1 MRKVE
6 LLRIVVASPGDV
18 KAERDCVEAV
28 ATELNRGLADV
39 MGVRL
44 DVIRWETDAFPGFN
58 ADGSQG
64 HIDTAL
70 RIEESDLVIGIF
82 WKRFGTPVADAA
94 SGTEH
99 EIREAYRSWEKS
111 GQPQIMV
118 YFNQM
123 PPLNPTPEEIAQ
135 WQQVK
140 QFQRDPL
147 FKQGLWWNYDG
158 AGVFEKLVREHL
170 TQYLRH
176 RTAPVEMQVRTVE
189 SPLGL
194 MDVSSVPAD
203 RRSARPDLTPGLQ
216 NYQSPRFGFQI
227 SWPVGTWR
235 AEDNPSLLQQYLAQT
250 GLPTTL
256 TLVLM
261 LTYGQPVM
269 GFVPNVNVLVEQVGD
284 ATISGYLENCLPM
297 REQLGQ
303 RVVSSV
309 ADEETQSG
317 FVAFYW
323 TDPSGRPIYQF
334 QRLVFSGGLAFIA
347 TASQLPPMDQVG
359 LRLKDELSTILNS
372 LRLTYVSKPG
382 R

>member
-1 MRKVE
+1 MHKVE

-18 KAERDCVEAV
+18 NTERNCVETV
-28 ATELNRGLADV
+28 AAELNRGLADV
-39 MGVRL
+39 LGLRL

-58 ADGSQG
+58 AAGSQS

-99 EIREAYRSWEKS
+99 EIRNAYRSWEKS

-123 PPLNPTPEEIAQ
+123 PPINPTLDESAQ

-147 FKQGLWWNYDG
+147 FKQGLWWTYDG
-158 AGVFEKLVREHL
+158 AVAFEKLVREHL

-194 MDVSSVPAD
+194 MDVSSVPDAQ
-203 RRSARPDLTPGLQ
+203 RRVRPDVTPGLQ
-216 NYQSPRFGFQI
+216 NYQNPSFGFQI
-227 SWPVGTWR
+227 SWPIGTWR
-235 AEDNPSLLQQYLAQT
+235 AEDNRWLLQQHQAQM
-250 GLPTTL
+250 GFPNSVA
-256 TLVLM
+256 LVLV
-261 LTYGQPVM
+261 LTYAQPLM
-269 GFVPNVNVLVEQVGD
+269 GFAPNVNVLVEQVGG
-284 ATISGYLENCLPM
+284 ATIGAYLDNCASM
-297 REQLGQ
+297 RERFGQ
-303 RVVSSV
+303 HVVSSV
-309 ADEETQSG
+309 ADEQTQSG
-317 FVAFYW
+317 FVAFYSAD
-323 TDPSGRPIYQF
+323 TFGRPIYQF
-334 QRLVFSGGLAFIA
+334 QRLVFSRGLAYIA

-372 LRLTYVSKPG
+372 FRPT
-382 R
+382 

>member
-1 MRKVE
+1 MHKVE

-18 KAERDCVEAV
+18 KTERDCVEVV
-28 ATELNRGLADV
+28 AAELNRGLADV
-39 MGVRL
+39 LGLRL

-70 RIEESDLVIGIF
+70 HIEESDLVIGIF

-99 EIREAYRSWEKS
+99 EIRKAYHSWEKS

-123 PPLNPTPEEIAQ
+123 PALNSTPEETAQ

-158 AGVFEKLVREHL
+158 ASAFEKVVREHL

-176 RTAPVEMQVRTVE
+176 RTTPVEMRVQTVE

-194 MDVSSVPAD
+194 MDVSSVPIA
-203 RRSARPDLTPGLQ
+203 RRGARPDLTPGLQ
-216 NYQSPRFGFQI
+216 NYQSPRFGFHI
-227 SWPVGTWR
+227 SWPIGTWR
-235 AEDNPSLLQQYLAQT
+235 AEDNAWLLQQYQMQMF
-250 GLPTTL
+250 GFSPTVAL
-256 TLVLM
+256 GLVLS
-261 LTYGQPVM
+261 GQPVM
-269 GFVPNVNVLVEQVGD
+269 GFTPNVNVLIEQVGN
-284 ATISGYLENCLPM
+284 ATISGYMDNVASM

-303 RVVSSV
+303 HVVSSV

-317 FVAFYW
+317 FAALYSGDAF
-323 TDPSGRPIYQF
+323 GRPMYQF
-334 QRLVFSGGLAFIA
+334 QRVIFSGGLAYIA
-347 TASQLPPMDQVG
+347 TASQMPPMDQVG
-359 LRLKDELSTILNS
+359 LRLKDELSAILNS
-372 LRLTYVSKPG
+372 LRLTKT
-382 R
+382 

>member
-18 KAERDCVEAV
+18 NTERDCVEAV
-28 ATELNRGLADV
+28 AAELNRGLADV
-39 MGVRL
+39 LGLRL

-58 ADGSQG
+58 AAGSQG

-99 EIREAYRSWEKS
+99 EIRKAYRSWEKS

-118 YFNQM
+118 YFNQI
-123 PPLNPTPEEIAQ
+123 PAPNPTPQETAQ

-158 AGVFEKLVREHL
+158 AGAFEKLVREHL

-203 RRSARPDLTPGLQ
+203 RSRARPDLTPGLQ
-216 NYQSPRFGFQI
+216 NYQNPRFGFQI
-227 SWPVGTWR
+227 SWPIGTWR
-235 AEDNPSLLQQYLAQT
+235 AEDNPWLLQQYQAQM
-250 GLPTTL
+250 GFPPTVA
-256 TLVLM
+256 LVLT
-261 LTYGQPVM
+261 LTYGQPLM
-269 GFVPNVNVLVEQVGD
+269 GFAPNVNVLVEQVGD
-284 ATISGYLENCLPM
+284 ATISAYLENCASM
-297 REQLGQ
+297 RKQFGQ
-303 RVVSSV
+303 HLVSSV

-317 FVAFYW
+317 FVAVYLADAF
-323 TDPSGRPIYQF
+323 GRPIYQF
-334 QRLVFSGGLAFIA
+334 QRLIFSRGLAYIA
-347 TASQLPPMDQVG
+347 TASQLPPMDQLG

-372 LRLTYVSKPG
+372 LRLT
-382 R
+382 

>member
-18 KAERDCVEAV
+18 NTERDCVEGV
-28 ATELNRGLADV
+28 AAELNRGLADV
-39 MGVRL
+39 LGLRL

-58 ADGSQG
+58 AGGSQG

-70 RIEESDLVIGIF
+70 RIEESDLVVGIF

-99 EIREAYRSWEKS
+99 EIRNAYRSWEKS

-123 PPLNPTPEEIAQ
+123 PPLNPTSEETAQ

-158 AGVFEKLVREHL
+158 AGAFEKLVREHL

-194 MDVSSVPAD
+194 MDVSSVPAAA
-203 RRSARPDLTPGLQ
+203 RRAGPDLAPGLQ

-227 SWPVGTWR
+227 SWPIGTWR
-235 AEDNPSLLQQYLAQT
+235 AEDNPWLLQQYQAQMGFPNTVALA
-250 GLPTTL
+250 L
-256 TLVLM
+256 T

-269 GFVPNVNVLVEQVGD
+269 GFAPNVNVLVEQVGN
-284 ATISGYLENCLPM
+284 ATIGGYLKHCALM
-297 REQLGQ
+297 REQFGQ
-303 RVVSSV
+303 HVVSSV

-317 FVAFYW
+317 FVVFYSG
-323 TDPSGRPIYQF
+323 DAYGRPIYQF
-334 QRLVFSGGLAFIA
+334 QRLVFSAGLAYIA

-372 LRLTYVSKPG
+372 FRMP
-382 R
+382 

>member
-18 KAERDCVEAV
+18 NTERDCVEGV
-28 ATELNRGLADV
+28 AAELNRGLADV
-39 MGVRL
+39 LGLRL

-58 ADGSQG
+58 AAGSQG

-70 RIEESDLVIGIF
+70 RIEESDLVVGIF

-99 EIREAYRSWEKS
+99 EIRNAYRSWEKS

-118 YFNQM
+118 YFNQI
-123 PPLNPTPEEIAQ
+123 PPLNPTSEESAQ

-158 AGVFEKLVREHL
+158 ADAFEKLVREHL

-194 MDVSSVPAD
+194 MDVSSVPAAS
-203 RRSARPDLTPGLQ
+203 RRAGLDLAPGLQ

-227 SWPVGTWR
+227 SWPIGTWR
-235 AEDNPSLLQQYLAQT
+235 AEDNPWLLQQYQAQMGFPNTVALA
-250 GLPTTL
+250 L
-256 TLVLM
+256 T

-269 GFVPNVNVLVEQVGD
+269 GFAPNVNVLVEQVGN
-284 ATISGYLENCLPM
+284 ATISGYLKNCALM
-297 REQLGQ
+297 REQFGQ
-303 RVVSSV
+303 HVVSSV

-317 FVAFYW
+317 FVVFYSA
-323 TDPSGRPIYQF
+323 DAYGRPIYQF
-334 QRLVFSGGLAFIA
+334 QRLVFSRGFAYIA

-372 LRLTYVSKPG
+372 FRIA
-382 R
+382 

>member
-18 KAERDCVEAV
+18 KTERDCVEAV
-28 ATELNRGLADV
+28 AAELNHGLADV
-39 MGVRL
+39 LGLRL
-44 DVIRWETDAFPGFN
+44 EVIRWETDAFPGFN
-58 ADGSQG
+58 LDGSQG

-70 RIEESDLVIGIF
+70 RIEESELVIGIF
-82 WKRFGTPVADAA
+82 WKRFGTPVSDAA

-99 EIREAYRSWEKS
+99 EIRKAYRSWEKT

-123 PPLNPTPEEIAQ
+123 SPLNLTPEETAQ
-135 WQQVK
+135 RQQVK

-176 RTAPVEMQVRTVE
+176 RTTPLEMQVQTVE

-194 MDVSSVPAD
+194 MDVSSVPAA
-203 RRSARPDLTPGLQ
+203 RRGARPDLTPGLQ
-216 NYQSPRFGFQI
+216 QYQSPRFGFQI
-227 SWPVGTWR
+227 RWPIGTWR
-235 AEDNPSLLQQYLAQT
+235 AEDNPWLLQQYQAQMGVTSTLA
-250 GLPTTL
+250 LA
-256 TLVLM
+256 LVL
-261 LTYGQPVM
+261 TYAQPVM
-269 GFVPNVNVLVEQVGD
+269 GFAPNVNVLVEQVGD
-284 ATISGYLENCLPM
+284 VTISGYLENCAPM
-297 REQLGQ
+297 REQFGQ
-303 RVVSSV
+303 HVVSSV

-317 FVAFYW
+317 FVAFYSA
-323 TDPSGRPIYQF
+323 DAFGRPIYQF
-334 QRLVFSGGLAFIA
+334 QRLVFSGGLACIA

-359 LRLKDELSTILNS
+359 LRLKNELATILNS
-372 LRLTYVSKPG
+372 LRLM
-382 R
+382 

>member
-1 MRKVE
+1 
-6 LLRIVVASPGDV
+6 
-18 KAERDCVEAV
+18 
-28 ATELNRGLADV
+28 
-39 MGVRL
+39 
-44 DVIRWETDAFPGFN
+44 
-58 ADGSQG
+58 
-64 HIDTAL
+64 
-70 RIEESDLVIGIF
+70 
-82 WKRFGTPVADAA
+82 
-94 SGTEH
+94 
-99 EIREAYRSWEKS
+99 
-111 GQPQIMV
+111 MV

-123 PPLNPTPEEIAQ
+123 PPVNPTPEETAQ

-158 AGVFEKLVREHL
+158 AGAFEKLVREHL

-203 RRSARPDLTPGLQ
+203 RRRARPDLTPGLQ
-216 NYQSPRFGFQI
+216 TYQSPRFGFQI
-227 SWPVGTWR
+227 SWPIGTWR
-235 AEDNPSLLQQYLAQT
+235 AEDDPSLLQQYLAQT
-250 GLPTTL
+250 GLPTAL

-261 LTYGQPVM
+261 LTHWQPVM

-334 QRLVFSGGLAFIA
+334 QRLVFSSGLAYIA

-359 LRLKDELSTILNS
+359 LRLKYELSTILNS
-372 LRLTYVSKPG
+372 LRLTYGSTPG